1 MQSFK
6 IKIPHKPKEATV
18 HKEEDTNTNIVK
30 EIIPEIEYYRF
41 EDLRGISTENF
52 DDPFDDFETPSI
64 YAKRQFSYNPKKKA
78 ERPVFSGYYTIKN
91 LGKPVQLSLRKV
103 NYLEY
108 SPEELQEQIQSAYER
123 GFQDG
128 QQTTQM
134 TFAEEFSKFE
144 EWIRNIDQV
153 TEELTSE
160 FHRNMKSLGRVMV
173 CLGFGV
179 AGHII
184 NTEVRENA
192 EIVEQQVKKALDFI
206 DNEQI
211 FEIRLNPQ
219 DIEILNAV
227 RSRLAGSEP
236 KLEGVVLVPDS
247 SISPGGCIVESS
259 VGRIDATFESQLKKI
274 QENLENINL
283 ESDIENV

>member
-18 HKEEDTNTNIVK
+18 HKEEETNIIK
-30 EIIPEIEYYRF
+30 EIIPEIEFYRF
-41 EDLRGISTENF
+41 ETFQGTSPANF
-52 DDPFDDFETPSI
+52 EDPFDDFGTASI
-64 YAKRQFSYNPKKKA
+64 YTRRKFNYNPEKKV

-91 LGKPVQLSLRKV
+91 LGKPIQLSLSKV
-103 NYLEY
+103 HYLEY
-108 SPEELQEQIQSAYER
+108 SPEELQEQVQSAYER

-160 FHRNMKSLGRVMV
+160 FRRNMKALGRVLV
-173 CLGFGV
+173 PLAIQV
-179 AGHII
+179 ARHIL
-184 NTEVRENA
+184 NTEVQQNP

-219 DIEILNAV
+219 DVEILNAV
-227 RSRLAGSEP
+227 RSRLAGGEP
-236 KLEGVVLVPDS
+236 KLEGVELVPDS
-247 SISPGGCIVESS
+247 SISRGGCIVESS
-259 VGRIDATFESQLKKI
+259 VGRIDATFESQLRKI

>member
-6 IKIPHKPKEATV
+6 ITIPHKPKEVTV
-18 HKEEDTNTNIVK
+18 HKEEETNIIK
-30 EIIPEIEYYRF
+30 EIIPEIEFYSF
-41 EDLRGISTENF
+41 EAFKATASTNF
-52 DDPFDDFETPSI
+52 EDPFDDFENTSI
-64 YAKRQFSYNPKKKA
+64 YTKRKLNYNPKKKV

-103 NYLEY
+103 HCLEY
-108 SPEELQEQIQSAYER
+108 SPEELQEQVQSAYER

-134 TFAEEFSKFE
+134 TFAEEFSKFQ

-160 FHRNMKSLGRVMV
+160 FHRNMKALGQVIV
-173 CLGFGV
+173 PLAIQV
-179 AGHII
+179 ARHIL
-184 NTEVRENA
+184 NREVQQNP
-192 EIVEQQVKKALDFI
+192 EIVEQQVKKALDYI

-211 FEIRLNPQ
+211 FEIRLNPR
-219 DIEILNAV
+219 DVEILNAV

-236 KLEGVVLVPDS
+236 KLEGVELVPDS
-247 SISPGGCIVESS
+247 SVSPGGCIVESS
-259 VGRIDATFESQLKKI
+259 VGRIDATFESQLRKI

>member
-18 HKEEDTNTNIVK
+18 HKEEESNIIK
-30 EIIPEIEYYRF
+30 DIIPEIEFYRF
-41 EDLRGISTENF
+41 EAFQGIYPTNF
-52 DDPFDDFETPSI
+52 EDPFDDFETASI
-64 YAKRQFSYNPKKKA
+64 YAKRKFSYNPKKKV

-91 LGKPVQLSLRKV
+91 LGKPIQLDLRKV

-108 SPEELQEQIQSAYER
+108 SAEELQEQVQSAYER

-160 FHRNMKSLGRVMV
+160 FRRNMKALGGA
-173 CLGFGV
+173 LIPLAIQV
-179 AGHII
+179 ARHIL
-184 NTEVRENA
+184 NTEAQQNP

-219 DIEILNAV
+219 DVEILNSV

-236 KLEGVVLVPDS
+236 KLEGVELVPDS
-247 SISPGGCIVESS
+247 SISRGGCIVESS
-259 VGRIDATFESQLKKI
+259 VGRIDATFESQLRKI